1 MVTDRRENG
10 PMTSTEPT
18 PWGPGIT
25 LATVCAVVVAG
36 AVGGVYSVAAEVGR
50 LVGVLA
56 VVVVCG
62 GLGPS
67 AWVWRRRPV
76 LRWIGSGAL
85 VGLMIGL
92 VIATALAAAR

>member
-1 MVTDRRENG
+1 
-10 PMTSTEPT
+10 MTAAEPT

-25 LATVCAVVVAG
+25 LAAVCAVVVAG
-36 AVGGVYSVAAEVGR
+36 VVGGVYSVVAEAGR
-50 LVGVLA
+50 ILGVLA

-85 VGLMIGL
+85 IGLVAGL